1 MSYFLLDEKLD
12 IGYPVGRD
20 VESVLKART
29 EMSDIDLEQWVRESY
44 REKKRF
50 HTTVIL
56 HTRQIKKS

>member
-29 EMSDIDLEQWVRESY
+29 ELSDIDLEQWVLGKLSGE
-44 REKKRF
+44 KRF

>member
-1 MSYFLLDEKLD
+1 MSYFLLDEKLEM
-12 IGYPVGRD
+12 GYPVGRD

-29 EMSDIDLEQWVRESY
+29 EMSDIDLTVGAGKLSGE
-44 REKKRF
+44 KRF

>member
-12 IGYPVGRD
+12 TGYPVGRD

-44 REKKRF
+44 REKKGF
-50 HTTVIL
+50 I
-56 HTRQIKKS
+56 RQ

>member
-12 IGYPVGRD
+12 IGLHTSVGRD

-44 REKKRF
+44 REKKGF
-50 HTTVIL
+50 I
-56 HTRQIKKS
+56 RQ

>member
-1 MSYFLLDEKLD
+1 MPYFLLDEKLD

-44 REKKRF
+44 REKKGF
-50 HTTVIL
+50 I
-56 HTRQIKKS
+56 RQ